1 MNLFNSKF
9 ILNNNRF
16 GWIDYDRGIS
26 IILVTFR
33 HCFDGLEK
41 SGVDL
46 NSYPILGYLNIFLF
60 GFRMPLFFIVSG
72 IFISSSLKKNG
83 LKSYANNRFKLILYP
98 LLVWG
103 FIQISLQI
111 LFSSHIN
118 SEIHSIDYLYLLI
131 NPRREG
137 QFWYLHALFLI
148 GIIYALL
155 KETIKLSLG
164 YQIILGFIFYFL
176 LILLRSF
183 NLDLWFLMD
192 FFQYYIFF
200 AIGDVVSGLIKTDK
214 TSSFLS
220 SWTIFF
226 ILCTIFIV
234 IQFQFTKLNILNHS
248 DYFVEHNMPF
258 FFLLVASVG
267 CLFSFNISFL
277 LKRYN
282 IFSFLRVIGYH
293 SVHMYCMQII
303 VMSLIRF
310 ILINYVGISNPP
322 LLVFLI
328 LFSCVIF
335 PIIIYNIF
343 LRLNLW
349 WLFSLKK
356 PVEDIRSLT
365 SKNRISSL

>member
-9 ILNNNRF
+9 ILNNKRF

-33 HCFDGLEK
+33 HCFDGLEN

-46 NSYPILGYLNIFLF
+46 NSYPLFGYLNVFLF

-72 IFISSSLKKNG
+72 VFISSSLKKNG
-83 LKSYANNRFKLILYP
+83 FKLYANNRFKLILYP
-98 LLVWG
+98 LFIWG
-103 FIQISLQI
+103 FIQITFQI
-111 LFSSHIN
+111 LFSAHVN
-118 SEIHSIDYLYLLI
+118 SEIHPIDYLYLLI

-148 GIIYALL
+148 GIIYAFL
-155 KETIKLSLG
+155 KETIKLSLVF
-164 YQIILGFIFYFL
+164 QIILGFVLYFL
-176 LILLRSF
+176 LIILRSF
-183 NLDLWFLMD
+183 NLNFWFLMD

-200 AIGDVVSGLIKTDK
+200 AIGDAVSGLMKNDNTFR
-214 TSSFLS
+214 FLS
-220 SWTIFF
+220 SWSIFV
-226 ILCTIFIV
+226 ILCSLFLV
-234 IQFQFTKLNILNHS
+234 IQFYFTKLNLLNHS
-248 DYFVEHNMPF
+248 DYYVEHNMPI

-282 IFSFLRVIGYH
+282 VFSFLRVIGYH

-303 VMSLIRF
+303 IMGILRIL
-310 ILINYVGISNPP
+310 LINYFGVTYPP
-322 LLVFLI
+322 LLIFVI
-328 LFSCVIF
+328 LFSGVIL
-335 PIIIYNIF
+335 PIIIYNLF

-356 PVEDIRSLT
+356 PVDDIRFLT
-365 SKNRISSL
+365 SKNNISAE